1 MHRRQFIATGSV
13 AAIAAAAPR
22 AAFAQ
27 ADAASQLDTVLDAA
41 YWGDQQLSPE
51 SLTSAGLDDGRFAW
65 ARHAIDNYGAG
76 GTKARMAQAANVLE
90 SLKRVPESSLSQAK
104 RTQRAVAIDMMEKRL
119 LAAKY
124 DLPSVGTPF
133 VVEHRSGAYVS
144 VPVML
149 DTQHPVETTD
159 DAEAY
164 LDRLDAFAGELD
176 AETEYQEAQGAR
188 GYLPPV
194 WSLEITANQ
203 IDALMAAKPA
213 DSDMVS
219 SLATRT
225 AEKGIEGDW
234 ATRAAKI
241 LEDRV
246 YPALARQS
254 GAMRALKADTPAGDG
269 AWRLPRGEE
278 IYADALKLFTTTD
291 MTPEEIHQVGLRQV
305 AELHAELDPLLKSAG
320 LTKGSVGAR
329 LAELTN
335 RPDQLYPN
343 TPAGK
348 AELLESL
355 NVQTEAL
362 MKKLPQAFNTVPTQ
376 PLEIR
381 AVPEAIQDGASGGY
395 YHRPSLDGSRPGIYW
410 INLKNTANWPKFF
423 LPALTY
429 HEGVPGHHLHGSLM
443 QQAEDLPL
451 LLKSYFIS
459 AYGEGWALYAEQVA
473 NELGGYTGLQ
483 QIGRLQSW
491 LYRATRLVTDTG
503 LHYKKWDL
511 AKATDYFQN
520 TIGLTYDRSLGE
532 TQRYC
537 VLPGQAC
544 SYKIGQNKWM
554 DLRAKAER
562 ELGDR
567 FVLGRFHDILLEG
580 VMPLNL
586 LEKRVDAFIA
596 RESGT

>member
-1 MHRRQFIATGSV
+1 MHRRQFIAS
-13 AAIAAAAPR
+13 ASIASIAAAAPR
-22 AAFAQ
+22 TALAQ
-27 ADAASQLDTVLDAA
+27 ADASSQLDTVLDAA
-41 YWGDQQLSPE
+41 FWGDKQLSPE

-65 ARHAIDNYGAG
+65 ARHAIDNYGEG
-76 GTKARMAQAANVLE
+76 GTKARMALSANVLE
-90 SLKRVPESSLSQAK
+90 SLKRVPESGLSEAK
-104 RTQRAVAIDMMEKRL
+104 QTQRAIAIDMMEKRL
-119 LAAKY
+119 LATKY
-124 DLPSVGTPF
+124 DLPNVGNPF

-144 VPVML
+144 IPVML
-149 DTQHPVETTD
+149 DTKHPVETTD

-176 AETEYQEAQGAR
+176 AETEYQKAQGAR

-194 WSLEITANQ
+194 WSLEMTAKQ
-203 IDALMAAKPA
+203 IDALMAPA
-213 DSDMVS
+213 AAESGMVS
-219 SLATRT
+219 SLATRA

-234 ATRAAKI
+234 AARATKI
-241 LEDRV
+241 LEDAV

-254 GAMRALKADTPAGDG
+254 EAMRALKADTPAGDG

-278 IYADALKLFTTTD
+278 IYADALKLYTTTD
-291 MTPEEIHQVGLRQV
+291 LSPEEIHQIGLRQV
-305 AELHAELDPLLKSAG
+305 DEIHAELEPLLQSAG
-320 LTKGSVGAR
+320 LTKGPVGAR
-329 LAELTN
+329 MAELYK
-335 RPDQLYPN
+335 RPDQLYAN

-355 NVQTEAL
+355 NEQTAAMME
-362 MKKLPQAFNTVPTQ
+362 KLPQAFNTVPTQ

-410 INLKNTANWPKFF
+410 INLKDTANWPKFF

-451 LLKSYFIS
+451 LLKGYFIS

-473 NELGGYTGLQ
+473 NELGGYSGLE

-503 LHYKKWDL
+503 LHYKRWDI

-537 VLPGQAC
+537 VMIGQAC

-562 ELGDR
+562 ELGDK

-596 RESGT
+596 RERGA

>member
-1 MHRRQFIATGSV
+1 MHRRQFIASASV

-41 YWGDQQLSPE
+41 FWGDMQLSPE
-51 SLTSAGLDDGRFAW
+51 WLTSAGLDDGRFAW
-65 ARHAIDNYGAG
+65 ARHAIDNYGEG
-76 GTKARMAQAANVLE
+76 GTKAQMVHAANMLDNM
-90 SLKRVPESSLSQAK
+90 KRIPEAGLTQNK
-104 RTQRAVAIDMMEKRL
+104 QTQRAVAIDMMEKRL
-119 LAAKY
+119 LGSKFG
-124 DLPSVGTPF
+124 LPSVGTPF
-133 VVEHRSGAYVS
+133 VVEHRRGAYVS
-144 VPVML
+144 IPVML
-149 DTQHPVETTD
+149 DTTHPVETRD

-176 AETEYQEAQGAR
+176 AETEYQKSQGAR
-188 GYLPPV
+188 GYLPPA
-194 WSLEITANQ
+194 WSLEITATQ
-203 IDALMAAKPA
+203 IDALMAGKPA
-213 DSDMVS
+213 ENDMVS
-219 SLATRT
+219 SLATRA

-234 ATRAAKI
+234 AARAAQI
-241 LEDRV
+241 LESGV

-254 GAMRALKADTPAGDG
+254 EAMRALKAETPAGDG
-269 AWRLPRGEE
+269 IWRVPRGEE

-291 MTPEEIHQVGLRQV
+291 LSPQEIHQIGLDQV
-305 AELHAELDPLLKSAG
+305 AEIHAELDPLLKSAG
-320 LTKGSVGAR
+320 LTEGPVGAR
-329 LAELTN
+329 IAELYK

-343 TPAGK
+343 TPEGK

-355 NVQTEAL
+355 NSQTAAMME
-362 MKKLPQAFNTVPTQ
+362 KLPQAFNTLPTQ

-395 YHRPSLDGSRPGIYW
+395 YNRPSLDGSRPGIYW
-410 INLKNTANWPKFF
+410 INLKDTANWPRFF
-423 LPALTY
+423 LPALNY
-429 HEGVPGHHLHGSLM
+429 HEGVPGHHLHLSLM

-451 LLKSYFIS
+451 LLKNYFLS

-473 NELGGYTGLQ
+473 NELGGYTDIE

-503 LHYKKWDL
+503 LHYKRWDL
-511 AKATDYFQN
+511 ARATDYFQN

-537 VLPGQAC
+537 VMPGQAC

-554 DLRAKAER
+554 ELRARAER
-562 ELGDR
+562 ELGDK

-586 LEKRVDAFIA
+586 LDKRVDAFIA
-596 RESGT
+596 RERGS